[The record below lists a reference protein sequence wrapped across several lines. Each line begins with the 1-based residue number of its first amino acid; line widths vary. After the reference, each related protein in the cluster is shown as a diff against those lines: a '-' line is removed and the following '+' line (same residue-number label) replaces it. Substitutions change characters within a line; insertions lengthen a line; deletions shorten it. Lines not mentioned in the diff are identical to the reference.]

1 MDTRNTTSRSTSGN
15 SSVVLSKNLPMKTII
30 EAINEYL
37 KSRTEN
43 STSLIKK
50 FLQAYSVTIDVS
62 IFDPDREYVA
72 QFYVSLYE
80 LLSKLESHSQ
90 MIWDCVDVL
99 SNASRSCVAR
109 EALINTYQF
118 GPLLARFL
126 GDELTTTKRKMLLK
140 LMQELT
146 CGIKLTWQIPNLSYL
161 ITTLTKWIE
170 DKEQDEEIVCLS
182 LGVLVNLCYKNLP
195 AVYTFSRCVDSKRFL
210 RFCLPLRGPLV
221 EVHVCKLMIIIDSS
235 QNEIQKKTLLKLI
248 EPTFISIEEALNK
261 NDPVMLRLVI
271 DFFIDVIGNDNAVI
285 FKEYKNYVHKID
297 HFLKIIIDKTSSSDV
312 TPPIEHDPGCIMHI
326 LKLIYTIITND
337 ITNLSSVYK
346 TTVELALK
354 WINPQETS
362 FQALTL
368 ITTIAQKIANSDDTE
383 NHKFLK
389 LLSVKLPQFLMML
402 ESESHPSS
410 IDSCKRLGVLLQLM
424 RVLLKS
430 PVTSDETLAALED
443 DVLRKVVNPIMSNE
457 FELNGLPKLRM
468 DDNSTTSTEI
478 VDTYVYAVSLVN
490 EVSQKNSACFDFLNV
505 LVSNKTLQCILAQ
518 ALCGGPTE
526 VKKLVLE
533 LAKYHW
539 FPANEVALAMHSYQN
554 MFYGH
559 TPCNNSPPISTPHGG
574 MGDINY
580 PGMSVIQM
588 ETLDD
593 LLKKFKKHVERLE
606 TLTPPSSTE
615 GGDLCSMVGVPTR
628 QLMDLYE
635 YKAASLAQAER
646 AALSAAEAAHERA
659 AHMQHRLAQLAAQAD
674 QGMRLLHK
682 AQTALDANRAD
693 MARAVTESERRQNR
707 IDALDKN
714 LKETEKEL
722 QIALQKMAEMKE
734 TLEGENSKKDQI
746 IQKLEEHCNKMEKQL
761 LKREEQIKNAN
772 KNIENMNKQI
782 QDLQKMVAQ
791 KDAKLTEMTKQY
803 LATKEIINTITKV
816 AASQMP

>member
-1 MDTRNTTSRSTSGN
+1 M
-15 SSVVLSKNLPMKTII
+15 
-30 EAINEYL
+30 
-37 KSRTEN
+37 
-43 STSLIKK
+43 
-50 FLQAYSVTIDVS
+50 
-62 IFDPDREYVA
+62 
-72 QFYVSLYE
+72 
-80 LLSKLESHSQ
+80 
-90 MIWDCVDVL
+90 
-99 SNASRSCVAR
+99 
-109 EALINTYQF
+109 
-118 GPLLARFL
+118 
-126 GDELTTTKRKMLLK
+126 
-140 LMQELT
+140 
-146 CGIKLTWQIPNLSYL
+146 
-161 ITTLTKWIE
+161 
-170 DKEQDEEIVCLS
+170 
-182 LGVLVNLCYKNLP
+182 
-195 AVYTFSRCVDSKRFL
+195 
-210 RFCLPLRGPLV
+210 
-221 EVHVCKLMIIIDSS
+221 
-235 QNEIQKKTLLKLI
+235 
-248 EPTFISIEEALNK
+248 
-261 NDPVMLRLVI
+261 
-271 DFFIDVIGNDNAVI
+271 
-285 FKEYKNYVHKID
+285 
-297 HFLKIIIDKTSSSDV
+297 IIDKTSSSDV
-312 TPPIEHDPGCIMHI
+312 TPPIEHDPACIMHI
-326 LKLIYTIITND
+326 LKLIYTIIIND

-368 ITTIAQKIANSDDTE
+368 ITTIAQKIANSDETA
-383 NHKFLK
+383 NHKILK

-430 PVTSDETLAALED
+430 PITSDETLAALED

-457 FELNGLPKLRM
+457 FELNGLPKLRI

-478 VDTYVYAVSLVN
+478 VDTYVYAVCLVN

-539 FPANEVALAMHSYQN
+539 FPANEVASAMHSYQN

-559 TPCNNSPPISTPHGG
+559 TPCNNSTPVSASHSG

-580 PGMSVIQM
+580 PGMSVMQM

-606 TLTPPSSTE
+606 TLTPPPSAE
-615 GGDLCSMVGVPTR
+615 GDLCSMVGVPTR

-659 AHMQHRLAQLAAQAD
+659 AHMQHRLAQLASQAD
-674 QGMRLLHK
+674 QSMRLLHK

-707 IDALDKN
+707 IETLDKN

-722 QIALQKMAEMKE
+722 QTALEKMSQMKE
-734 TLEGENSKKDQI
+734 TLEGENAKKDQI
-746 IQKLEEHCNKMEKQL
+746 IQKLEEHCNKWKSSFQREK
-761 LKREEQIKNAN
+761 N
-772 KNIENMNKQI
+772 K
-782 QDLQKMVAQ
+782 
-791 KDAKLTEMTKQY
+791 
-803 LATKEIINTITKV
+803 
-816 AASQMP
+816 

>member
-43 STSLIKK
+43 SSSLIKK

-99 SNASRSCVAR
+99 SNASRSCAAR

-126 GDELTTTKRKMLLK
+126 GDELTSTKRKTLLK

-195 AVYTFSRCVDSKRFL
+195 AVYTFSRCVDSKKFL

-285 FKEYKNYVHKID
+285 FKEYKHYVHKID
-297 HFLKIIIDKTSSSDV
+297 HFLKMIIDKTSSSDV
-312 TPPIEHDPGCIMHI
+312 TPPIEHDPACIMHI
-326 LKLIYTIITND
+326 LKLIFTIITND

-368 ITTIAQKIANSDDTE
+368 ITTIAQKIANSDETA
-383 NHKFLK
+383 NHKILK

-410 IDSCKRLGVLLQLM
+410 IDSCKRLGILLQLM

-430 PVTSDETLAALED
+430 PITSDETLAALED

-457 FELNGLPKLRM
+457 FELNGLPKLRI

-478 VDTYVYAVSLVN
+478 VDTYVYAVCLVN

-539 FPANEVALAMHSYQN
+539 FPANEVASAMHSYQN

-559 TPCNNSPPISTPHGG
+559 TPCNNSTPISTPHGG

-580 PGMSVIQM
+580 PGMSVMQM

-606 TLTPPSSTE
+606 TLTPPPSAE
-615 GGDLCSMVGVPTR
+615 GDLCSMVGVPTR

-659 AHMQHRLAQLAAQAD
+659 AHMQHRLAQLASQAD
-674 QGMRLLHK
+674 QSMRLLHK

-707 IDALDKN
+707 IETLDKN

-722 QIALQKMAEMKE
+722 QTALEKMSQMKE
-734 TLEGENSKKDQI
+734 TLEGENAKKDQI

-761 LKREEQIKNAN
+761 SKREEQIKNAN

>member
-505 LVSNKTLQCILAQ
+505 L
-518 ALCGGPTE
+518 
-526 VKKLVLE
+526 
-533 LAKYHW
+533 
-539 FPANEVALAMHSYQN
+539 
-554 MFYGH
+554 
-559 TPCNNSPPISTPHGG
+559 
-574 MGDINY
+574 
-580 PGMSVIQM
+580 
-588 ETLDD
+588 
-593 LLKKFKKHVERLE
+593 KHVERLE